1 MKKIKIAVDIGNSNV
16 VIGLYTNGKW
26 EKIYRLSTKKNFTY
40 WSFQKKLKKIISL
53 NDVKGDKATLIM
65 FICNHC
71 PYVKAIIKDLAKDC
85 NEMKKDGI
93 NSVAIMSN
101 DTKNYPEDSFDNMIK
116 FAEINNFGKINY
128 LFDEAQEI
136 AKKYGAVCTP
146 DFFGYNKNLELQ
158 YRGRF
163 RELKDLKPI
172 NSGESDLKVA
182 MKMVAKTNKG
192 PDQQMPS
199 MGCNIKWFN

>member
-1 MKKIKIAVDIGNSNV
+1 MALTKTPVCDFGKKAED
-16 VIGLYTNGKW
+16 
-26 EKIYRLSTKKNFTY
+26 F
-40 WSFQKKLKKIISL
+40 KLKSINNKVVTLKDI
-53 NDVKGDKATLIM
+53 KGEKATLIM

-85 NEMKKDGI
+85 NELKNDGI

-116 FAEINNFGKINY
+116 FAENNKFGNINY
-128 LFDEAQEI
+128 LFDETQEI

-146 DFFGYNKNLELQ
+146 DFFGYNRSLELQ

-172 NSGESDLKVA
+172 KNGDSDLKIA
-182 MKMVAKTNKG
+182 MKMVAQTQKG
-192 PDQQMPS
+192 PDKQIPS

>member
-1 MKKIKIAVDIGNSNV
+1 MALTKTPVCDFGKKA
-16 VIGLYTNGKW
+16 
-26 EKIYRLSTKKNFTY
+26 ENF
-40 WSFQKKLKKIISL
+40 KLKSINNKILTL
-53 NDVKGDKATLIM
+53 NDIKGDKATLIM

-85 NEMKKDGI
+85 TELRNDGI
-93 NSVAIMSN
+93 SSVAIMSN

-116 FAEINNFGKINY
+116 FADNNKFGNINY
-128 LFDEAQEI
+128 LFDETQEI

-146 DFFGYNKNLELQ
+146 DFFGYNRNLELQ

-172 NSGESDLKVA
+172 NIGDSDLKIA
-182 MKMVAKTNKG
+182 MKMVAQTQKG
-192 PDQQMPS
+192 PNKQIPS

>member
-1 MKKIKIAVDIGNSNV
+1 MALTKTPVCDFGKKAKD
-16 VIGLYTNGKW
+16 
-26 EKIYRLSTKKNFTY
+26 F
-40 WSFQKKLKKIISL
+40 KLKSINNKIITL
-53 NDVKGDKATLIM
+53 NDIKGEKATLIM

-85 NEMKKDGI
+85 NELKNDGI

-116 FAEINNFGKINY
+116 FAENNKFGNINY
-128 LFDEAQEI
+128 LFDETQEI

-146 DFFGYNKNLELQ
+146 DFFGYNRSLELQ

-172 NSGESDLKVA
+172 KNGDSDLKIA
-182 MKMVAKTNKG
+182 MKMVAQTQKG
-192 PDQQMPS
+192 PGEQIPS